1 MSDWEA
7 MRVQKD
13 SEILQLNRDIES
25 QRSGYEKRVIS
36 LESVVISQKQTIC
49 QLESKILELN
59 TILTR
64 KADVED

>member
-13 SEILQLNRDIES
+13 SEILLVNRDIES
-25 QRSGYEKRVIS
+25 QRSGYEKRIIS

-49 QLESKILELN
+49 QLESKILEIN